1 MSKKRDSDTLFELIT
16 RQKAKPSGPADD
28 APTEGAPT
36 EGAPTE
42 GAPDEVEHAEAEA
55 VEAPEAE
62 AAPAAVEAPPAV
74 EPQPQPAGATPRFG
88 ETSVPFSVKVIVVT
102 ALVIFAFLLGRY
114 TARKGQSDEPA
125 PAPQPNH
132 SAAPVEPGP
141 GPEPGPGGND
151 QPGQPTM
158 TRQAGKVYLV
168 LHATSGGGEADEQE
182 ANQIAVFC
190 AMQGYPANVEYWIDN
205 YDQHFYAV
213 WSYDAFDSKT
223 SPQAVAFK
231 REARALGTKYY
242 RQQAVE
248 AGRSPDNITR
258 EFDPWY
264 VLATPELL
272 D

>member
-16 RQKAKPSGPADD
+16 RQKAKPNGSAD
-28 APTEGAPT
+28 GAPP
-36 EGAPTE
+36 EDGQVGAP
-42 GAPDEVEHAEAEA
+42 AEDAA
-55 VEAPEAE
+55 DQE
-62 AAPAAVEAPPAV
+62 AAPAAVEVPPAV
-74 EPQPQPAGATPRFG
+74 EPQPQTEGATPRFG
-88 ETSVPFSVKVIVVT
+88 ETSVPFSVKVIVIT

-114 TARKGQSDEPA
+114 TARKGQSDGEPD

-132 SAAPVEPGP
+132 TAAPVEPGP
-141 GPEPGPGGND
+141 GPGPGPGGND

-182 ANQIAVFC
+182 ANQIAAFC

-223 SPQAVAFK
+223 SAQAVAFK
-231 REARALGTKYY
+231 REARSLGTKYY
-242 RQQAVE
+242 RQQAID
-248 AGRSPDNITR
+248 AGRPPESITQ